1 MTCYHASIASALAL
15 RIISYDKC
23 LTLLHLPVHI
33 LHTHAYARRFTVRAV
48 LRCAALDCEINC
60 SYPRLSKASRNA
72 GSPIETFASPMR
84 QNFPPEKIKNYSPQ
98 PFHLPRRLLAL

>member
-33 LHTHAYARRFTVRAV
+33 LHTHAFARRFTVRAV
-48 LRCAALDCEINC
+48 LRCAALDC
-60 SYPRLSKASRNA
+60 
-72 GSPIETFASPMR
+72 
-84 QNFPPEKIKNYSPQ
+84 
-98 PFHLPRRLLAL
+98 

>member
-33 LHTHAYARRFTVRAV
+33 LHTPHAYARRFTVRAV
-48 LRCAALDCEINC
+48 LRCAGLLNQLF
-60 SYPRLSKASRNA
+60 LSKAVEGLQERR
-72 GSPIETFASPMR
+72 ITDR
-84 QNFPPEKIKNYSPQ
+84 DIC
-98 PFHLPRRLLAL
+98 LPHAAEFSA